1 MYGLRALR
9 CLRFML
15 TREALRRCSSAKA
28 SQRNRRCRAASALGG
43 NAAICSEQGLLRMKY
58 ATIGLMILAAVVIG
72 ACTQVDYEVSG
83 GYESSDERG
92 ASAGGEHG
100 GGDGEESANQLSKSD
115 TYDELRAGSRLIL
128 IYDAES
134 NAFTG
139 TVENVTEAPL
149 SRVRV
154 EIHLSNGVELGPTPA
169 VDLVP
174 GASAAVS
181 LAAPDRPFDTW
192 SAHAEVGG
200 GDGVASDGE
209 HDSGGERADGSGG
222 EHGGSRESAG
232 GEHSG
237 GREN

>member
-1 MYGLRALR
+1 
-9 CLRFML
+9 
-15 TREALRRCSSAKA
+15 
-28 SQRNRRCRAASALGG
+28 
-43 NAAICSEQGLLRMKY
+43 MKY

-72 ACTQVDYEVSG
+72 ACARG
-83 GYESSDERG
+83 GYEASDERSERG
-92 ASAGGEHG
+92 ASAAGGEHG

-128 IYDAES
+128 IYDAAS

-169 VDLVP
+169 VDLAP

-200 GDGVASDGE
+200 GDGSAAGE
-209 HDSGGERADGSGG
+209 HGTERTENSGG

-237 GREN
+237 REN

>member
-1 MYGLRALR
+1 
-9 CLRFML
+9 
-15 TREALRRCSSAKA
+15 
-28 SQRNRRCRAASALGG
+28 
-43 NAAICSEQGLLRMKY
+43 MKY

-72 ACTQVDYEVSG
+72 ACARG
-83 GYESSDERG
+83 GYEASDERG

-100 GGDGEESANQLSKSD
+100 GGDGEESANQLGKSD

-128 IYDAES
+128 SYDAES

-139 TVENVTEAPL
+139 TVANITEAPL

-169 VDLVP
+169 VDLAP

-200 GDGVASDGE
+200 GDGSAAAGGE
-209 HDSGGERADGSGG
+209 HGEGGEGSGS
-222 EHGGSRESAG
+222 EHGGSRESSG

-237 GREN
+237 REN

>member
-1 MYGLRALR
+1 
-9 CLRFML
+9 
-15 TREALRRCSSAKA
+15 
-28 SQRNRRCRAASALGG
+28 
-43 NAAICSEQGLLRMKY
+43 MKY

-72 ACTQVDYEVSG
+72 ACARG
-83 GYESSDERG
+83 GYDASDERSERG
-92 ASAGGEHG
+92 ASAAGGEHD
-100 GGDGEESANQLSKSD
+100 GGDGEESANQLGKSD

-128 IYDAES
+128 SYDAAS

-139 TVENVTEAPL
+139 TVANITEAPL

-154 EIHLSNGVELGPTPA
+154 EVHLSNGVELGPTPA
-169 VDLVP
+169 VDLAP

-209 HDSGGERADGSGG
+209 HGSGGERADGSGG
-222 EHGGSRESAG
+222 EHGGSRESSG

>member
-1 MYGLRALR
+1 M
-9 CLRFML
+9 
-15 TREALRRCSSAKA
+15 
-28 SQRNRRCRAASALGG
+28 NAASAAHQRR
-43 NAAICSEQGLLRMKY
+43 AAN
-58 ATIGLMILAAVVIG
+58 TAAAMAKSPPI
-72 ACTQVDYEVSG
+72 SW
-83 GYESSDERG
+83 
-92 ASAGGEHG
+92 
-100 GGDGEESANQLSKSD
+100 ANLIHTTNCGS
-115 TYDELRAGSRLIL
+115 GSRLIL
-128 IYDAES
+128 SYDAES

-154 EIHLSNGVELGPTPA
+154 EVHLSNGVELGPTPA
-169 VDLVP
+169 VDLAP

-200 GDGVASDGE
+200 GDGASSE
-209 HDSGGERADGSGG
+209 HSGGGERTEGSGG
-222 EHGGSRESAG
+222 EHGGSRESSG

>member
-1 MYGLRALR
+1 
-9 CLRFML
+9 
-15 TREALRRCSSAKA
+15 
-28 SQRNRRCRAASALGG
+28 
-43 NAAICSEQGLLRMKY
+43 MKY

-72 ACTQVDYEVSG
+72 ACARG
-83 GYESSDERG
+83 GYDASDERSERN
-92 ASAGGEHG
+92 ASAADSEHG
-100 GGDGEESANQLSKSD
+100 GGEESANQLGKSD

-128 IYDAES
+128 RYDAES

-169 VDLVP
+169 VDLEP

-200 GDGVASDGE
+200 GDGSATAGGE
-209 HDSGGERADGSGG
+209 HGGGSERTEGSGG

-237 GREN
+237 REN

>member
-1 MYGLRALR
+1 MG
-9 CLRFML
+9 
-15 TREALRRCSSAKA
+15 
-28 SQRNRRCRAASALGG
+28 
-43 NAAICSEQGLLRMKY
+43 
-58 ATIGLMILAAVVIG
+58 
-72 ACTQVDYEVSG
+72 
-83 GYESSDERG
+83 
-92 ASAGGEHG
+92 
-100 GGDGEESANQLSKSD
+100 KSD

-128 IYDAES
+128 SYDAAS

-149 SRVRV
+149 IRVRV

-169 VDLVP
+169 VDLAP

-200 GDGVASDGE
+200 GDGSA
-209 HDSGGERADGSGG
+209 AGG
-222 EHGGSRESAG
+222 EHGGGSENASAESSG

-237 GREN
+237 SSGEHRGREN

>member
-1 MYGLRALR
+1 
-9 CLRFML
+9 
-15 TREALRRCSSAKA
+15 
-28 SQRNRRCRAASALGG
+28 
-43 NAAICSEQGLLRMKY
+43 MKY

-72 ACTQVDYEVSG
+72 ACARG
-83 GYESSDERG
+83 GYEASDERSERS
-92 ASAGGEHG
+92 ASTGGEHG
-100 GGDGEESANQLSKSD
+100 GGDGEESANQLGKSD

-128 IYDAES
+128 SYDAAS

-139 TVENVTEAPL
+139 TVANITEAPL

-169 VDLVP
+169 IDLAP

-200 GDGVASDGE
+200 GDGSAAAGGE
-209 HDSGGERADGSGG
+209 HGGGSERTEGSGG

-237 GREN
+237 KEN

>member
-1 MYGLRALR
+1 
-9 CLRFML
+9 
-15 TREALRRCSSAKA
+15 
-28 SQRNRRCRAASALGG
+28 
-43 NAAICSEQGLLRMKY
+43 MKY

-72 ACTQVDYEVSG
+72 ACARG
-83 GYESSDERG
+83 GYDASDERSERS
-92 ASAGGEHG
+92 ASAAGGEHG
-100 GGDGEESANQLSKSD
+100 GGDGEESANQLGKSD

-128 IYDAES
+128 SYDAES
-134 NAFTG
+134 NAFAG
-139 TVENVTEAPL
+139 TVANITEAPL

-169 VDLVP
+169 VDLAP

-200 GDGVASDGE
+200 GDGSAAAGDEHGE
-209 HDSGGERADGSGG
+209 GGEGS
-222 EHGGSRESAG
+222 G

-237 GREN
+237 GSGEHRGSEN

>member
-1 MYGLRALR
+1 
-9 CLRFML
+9 
-15 TREALRRCSSAKA
+15 
-28 SQRNRRCRAASALGG
+28 
-43 NAAICSEQGLLRMKY
+43 MKY

-72 ACTQVDYEVSG
+72 ACERG
-83 GYESSDERG
+83 GFEATDERS
-92 ASAGGEHG
+92 ASAAGGER
-100 GGDGEESANQLSKSD
+100 GDGEESANQLGKSD

-128 IYDAES
+128 SYDAAS

-139 TVENVTEAPL
+139 TVANVTEAPL

-154 EIHLSNGVELGPTPA
+154 EVHLSNGVELGPTPA
-169 VDLVP
+169 VDLAP

-200 GDGVASDGE
+200 GDGSAT
-209 HDSGGERADGSGG
+209 AG
-222 EHGGSRESAG
+222 EHGGREGAS

-237 GREN
+237 GGGEHRGREN